1 MLQIDNTIISLDVL
15 EKEFICDI
23 SICKGDCCVQGDSG
37 APLEDDEIL
46 YLEENYEKI
55 KPYLTEKGKKAIK
68 KHGVW
73 FTDSEGEKVT
83 TLINNKECAFI
94 VFDNEIAKCG
104 IELTHNNGDIDFL
117 KPISCHLY
125 PIRVKEY
132 SDFSAVN
139 YNTWDICASAVRF
152 GKFKGVKVYEF
163 LKEPLI
169 RKFGEQWYKDLCIA
183 AEHLRNKNEE

>member
-55 KPYLTEKGKKAIK
+55 KPYLTDKGKKVIK
-68 KHGVW
+68 KHGIW

-94 VFDNEIAKCG
+94 VFDNGIAKCG
-104 IELTHNNGDIDFL
+104 IEMAKNNGDIDFL

-132 SDFSAVN
+132 SDFFAVN

-169 RKFGEQWYKDLCIA
+169 RKFGEEWYKDLCVA
-183 AEHLRNKNEE
+183 AEHLKNKNEE

>member
-1 MLQIDNTIISLDVL
+1 MLQIDNTIISLDIL

-46 YLEENYEKI
+46 YIKENYEKI

-94 VFDNEIAKCG
+94 VFDNGIAKCG
-104 IELTHNNGDIDFL
+104 IELAHNNGDINFL

-132 SDFSAVN
+132 SDFFAVN

>member
-1 MLQIDNTIISLDVL
+1 MLQIDDTIISLDIL
-15 EKEFICDI
+15 EKKFVCDI
-23 SICKGDCCVQGDSG
+23 SICKGECCVQGDSG

-46 YLEENYEKI
+46 IIEENYEKI
-55 KPYLTEKGKKAIK
+55 KPYLIEKGIKAIK

-83 TLINNKECAFI
+83 TLVNNKECAFT
-94 VFDNEIAKCG
+94 VFEDGIAKCG
-104 IELTHNNGDIDFL
+104 IEIAHRNGDIDFL

-132 SDFSAVN
+132 SDFKAIN
-139 YNTWDICASAVRF
+139 YNSWDICSSAVRNGDF
-152 GKFKGVKVYEF
+152 LGTPVYKY

-169 RKFGEQWYKDLCIA
+169 RKFGEDWYKDLEYA
-183 AEHLRNKNEE
+183 AKHFEENK

>member
-37 APLEDDEIL
+37 APLEEDEIL

-55 KPYLTEKGKKAIK
+55 KPYLTDKGKKVIK
-68 KHGVW
+68 KHGIW

-94 VFDNEIAKCG
+94 VFDNGIAKCG
-104 IELTHNNGDIDFL
+104 IEMAKNNGDIDFL

-132 SDFSAVN
+132 SDFFAVN

-169 RKFGEQWYKDLCIA
+169 RKFGEEWYKDLCVA
-183 AEHLRNKNEE
+183 AEHLKNKNEE

>member
-73 FTDSEGEKVT
+73 FTDAEGEKVT

-94 VFDNEIAKCG
+94 VFDNGIAKCG
-104 IELTHNNGDIDFL
+104 IELAHKNGDIDFL

-132 SDFSAVN
+132 SDFKAVN
-139 YNTWDICASAVRF
+139 YNTWDICTSAVRF
-152 GKFKGVKVYEF
+152 GKFKGVKVYQF

-169 RKFGEQWYKDLCIA
+169 RKFGEQWYKELEIA
-183 AEHLRNKNEE
+183 AEYLKNKNE

>member
-1 MLQIDNTIISLDVL
+1 MLQIDNTIISLDIL

-37 APLEDDEIL
+37 APLEEDEIL

-55 KPYLTEKGKKAIK
+55 KPYLTERGKKAIK

-94 VFDNEIAKCG
+94 VFDNGIAKCG
-104 IELTHNNGDIDFL
+104 IELAYNNNDINFL

-152 GKFKGVKVYEF
+152 GRYKGVKVYEF

-169 RKFGEQWYKDLCIA
+169 RKFGQQWYKELEIA
-183 AEHLRNKNEE
+183 AEHFKNKNEG